1 MPFRLIL
8 FVGLALT
15 GMGQTVLFAV
25 LGPVVRDIGLS
36 EIAAG
41 AVISASALTVML
53 VSSAWG
59 RATDRVGRKPVFV
72 FAMAGFALTSAGFG
86 LVLGAGMAGL
96 FAGPS
101 AFVALVAARVVYALS
116 IAGGQPSAAGYIAD
130 TSTEAERSGAMATI
144 GGAFA
149 IGAFCGP
156 TLAFLLAP
164 FGVLAPIYAAAGL
177 GVIWALVSAVFLTEP
192 PRAAAKD
199 DRAPRLRPTDLR
211 IATLLLGV
219 VCVFTAIAMLQQTM
233 AFYVQDLGA
242 LDAAGA
248 AQRTGL
254 LIGVLAAANLS
265 AFIAIARLKP
275 QPDLLIVLGGVLAT
289 SGTALLFLS
298 TALPLLILAK
308 LFMGAGFGAFL
319 PGAQA
324 KASLAVGENQQG
336 AAGGLVAAAMAAGYV
351 IGPVTGTGLY
361 MQAGSI
367 AFLAATLVT
376 VAGVVLALRPIK

>member
-8 FVGLALT
+8 FIGLALT

-265 AFIAIARLKP
+265 AFIAIARFKP

-298 TALPLLILAK
+298 TALPLLILTN

>member
-1 MPFRLIL
+1 
-8 FVGLALT
+8 
-15 GMGQTVLFAV
+15 
-25 LGPVVRDIGLS
+25 
-36 EIAAG
+36 
-41 AVISASALTVML
+41 
-53 VSSAWG
+53 
-59 RATDRVGRKPVFV
+59 
-72 FAMAGFALTSAGFG
+72 
-86 LVLGAGMAGL
+86 
-96 FAGPS
+96 
-101 AFVALVAARVVYALS
+101 
-116 IAGGQPSAAGYIAD
+116 
-130 TSTEAERSGAMATI
+130 
-144 GGAFA
+144 
-149 IGAFCGP
+149 
-156 TLAFLLAP
+156 
-164 FGVLAPIYAAAGL
+164 
-177 GVIWALVSAVFLTEP
+177 
-192 PRAAAKD
+192 
-199 DRAPRLRPTDLR
+199 
-211 IATLLLGV
+211 
-219 VCVFTAIAMLQQTM
+219 M

-298 TALPLLILAK
+298 TALPLLILAN